1 MPRHNM
7 TMVEVDTR
15 KLNRLIRKI
24 PGNVADA
31 VASVAFAIEREAK
44 INAPVDTGALRN
56 SIYARIG
63 RNGGGNFSEIAGQVS
78 SANGDARVGELPQP
92 ENETTAYVGP
102 SVEYAVYV
110 ELGTSKMAAQPY
122 LTPAVNAVANGL
134 ASKFGG
140 VADT

>member
-1 MPRHNM
+1 MPRHQSM
-7 TMVEVDTR
+7 IVEVDTR
-15 KLNRLIRKI
+15 KLNKLIRKI

-63 RNGGGNFSEIAGQVS
+63 RSGGGNFSEVAAQVS
-78 SANGDARVGELPQP
+78 SADSDAVVWELPQP
-92 ENETTAYVGP
+92 ENEMTAYVGP

-110 ELGTSKMAAQPY
+110 ELGTSQRAAQPY
-122 LTPAVNAVANGL
+122 LTPAVNTVANGL

-140 VADT
+140 VVDT